1 MVLRQNRE
9 GLRRPSIR
17 QVVVVM
23 PSAFTLGNL
32 FFGFWAIVSAFNGN
46 FRWAGWFI
54 VFAGIL
60 DMLDGR
66 VARLSGTGTRFGAE
80 LDSLV
85 DVISFGV
92 APALLMYFLDFSNAG
107 RFAWILCYIYVVAVA
122 LRLARFNVLSAGKP
136 SSGWFTGMPSPAAG
150 MTLAAYY
157 PSQTNVP
164 RLAGLPRLQHRPR
177 RPHLL
182 LAVLMVSN
190 VKYPKFP
197 PIGTRSAR
205 GIFGLVV
212 HIVILLGGV
221 LAPEYF
227 LFPLGLFYMTFGLAR
242 ATVLGLMERPEPV
255 AIVDERLV
263 DAHDST
269 RPTRAPND
277 RTGGDAARAGR
288 SILSSPR
295 RVCA

>member
-1 MVLRQNRE
+1 MELRQRRE
-9 GLRRPSIR
+9 GIRRPSIR

-136 SSGWFTGMPSPAAG
+136 SSGWFTGMPSPSAG
-150 MTLAAYY
+150 MTLAVYY
-157 PSQTNVP
+157 PFSQTNWY
-164 RLAGLPRLQHRPR
+164 RASLAYLDLQHEGLVVLM
-177 RPHLL
+177 LL

-197 PIGTRSAR
+197 PIGIRSAR
-205 GIFGLVV
+205 GIFGLIV
-212 HIVILLGGV
+212 HLVILLGGI

-242 ATVLGLMERPEPV
+242 ATVLGLMERPESV
-255 AIVDERLV
+255 AVVDERLA
-263 DAHDST
+263 DGHD
-269 RPTRAPND
+269 PTLPHPLSHERRGRWGD
-277 RTGGDAARAGR
+277 RRQEPDE
-288 SILSSPR
+288 
-295 RVCA
+295 

>member
-1 MVLRQNRE
+1 
-9 GLRRPSIR
+9 
-17 QVVVVM
+17 M

-136 SSGWFTGMPSPAAG
+136 SSGWFTGLPSPAAG
-150 MTLAAYY
+150 MTLAVYY
-157 PSQTNVP
+157 PFSQTNWYSGSVAY
-164 RLAGLPRLQHRPR
+164 LDLQHEGLVVLM
-177 RPHLL
+177 LL

-197 PIGTRSAR
+197 PIGIRSR
-205 GIFGLVV
+205 KGIFGLVV
-212 HIVILLGGV
+212 HVVILLGGLIV
-221 LAPEYF
+221 PEYF
-227 LFPLGLFYMTFGLAR
+227 LFPLGLFYVALGIVR

-255 AIVDERLV
+255 PIVDERMA
-263 DAHDST
+263 DADD
-269 RPTRAPND
+269 PTLPHPLSHERRGRWGD
-277 RTGGDAARAGR
+277 RRQEPDQ
-288 SILSSPR
+288 
-295 RVCA
+295 

>member
-1 MVLRQNRE
+1 M
-9 GLRRPSIR
+9 R

-92 APALLMYFLDFSNAG
+92 APALLMYFLDFSSAG

-136 SSGWFTGMPSPAAG
+136 STGWFTGMPSPSAG
-150 MTLAAYY
+150 MTLAVYY
-157 PSQTNVP
+157 PFSQTNWY
-164 RLAGLPRLQHRPR
+164 RASLAYLDLQHEGLVVLM
-177 RPHLL
+177 LL

-197 PIGTRSAR
+197 PIGIRTAR
-205 GIFGLVV
+205 GILGLAV
-212 HIVILLGGV
+212 HLIILLGGI

-227 LFPLGLFYMTFGLAR
+227 LFPLGLFYMAFGLVR
-242 ATVLGLMERPEPV
+242 ATVLGLMERPEPIAV
-255 AIVDERLV
+255 MDERIA
-263 DAHDST
+263 DGHD
-269 RPTRAPND
+269 PTLPPPLSHERRSRWGD
-277 RTGGDAARAGR
+277 RRQEMDQ
-288 SILSSPR
+288 
-295 RVCA
+295 

>member
-1 MVLRQNRE
+1 MELMQRE
-9 GLRRPSIR
+9 EGVRRRTMR

-92 APALLMYFLDFSNAG
+92 APALLIYFLDFSSAG
-107 RFAWILCYIYVVAVA
+107 RFAWILCYIYVTAVA

-136 SSGWFTGMPSPAAG
+136 SSGWFTGLPSPSAG
-150 MTLAAYY
+150 MTLAVYY
-157 PSQTNVP
+157 PFSQTEWY
-164 RLAGLPRLQHRPR
+164 RASIAYLDLQHQGLVVLM
-177 RPHLL
+177 LL

-197 PIGTRSAR
+197 PIGVRSAK
-205 GIFGLVV
+205 GIFGLAV
-212 HIVILLGGV
+212 HLTILLGGIF
-221 LAPEYF
+221 APEYF
-227 LFPLGLFYMTFGLAR
+227 LFPLGLLYVTYGIAR
-242 ATVLGLMERPEPV
+242 ATVLGLMERPEPMPV
-255 AIVDERLV
+255 EEERLA
-263 DAHDST
+263 DGSLPEL
-269 RPTRAPND
+269 PTVQRERRASWRD
-277 RTGGDAARAGR
+277 RRQMPEDR
-288 SILSSPR
+288 
-295 RVCA
+295 

>member
-1 MVLRQNRE
+1 M
-9 GLRRPSIR
+9 R

-136 SSGWFTGMPSPAAG
+136 PSGWFTGMPSPAAG
-150 MTLAAYY
+150 MTLASYY
-157 PSQTNVP
+157 PFSQTNWYRASVAY
-164 RLAGLPRLQHRPR
+164 LDLQHEGLVVLM
-177 RPHLL
+177 LL

-197 PIGTRSAR
+197 PIGIRSAR

-212 HIVILLGGV
+212 HLLILIGGL

-255 AIVDERLV
+255 AVVDERLA
-263 DAHDST
+263 DGDD
-269 RPTRAPND
+269 PTLPPPLSHERRGRWAD
-277 RTGGDAARAGR
+277 RRQEPDD
-288 SILSSPR
+288 L
-295 RVCA
+295 

>member
-1 MVLRQNRE
+1 M
-9 GLRRPSIR
+9 R

-32 FFGFWAIVSAFNGN
+32 FFGFWSIVSAFNGN

-136 SSGWFTGMPSPAAG
+136 SSGWFTGLPSPAAG
-150 MTLAAYY
+150 MTLAVYY
-157 PSQTNVP
+157 PFSQTNWY
-164 RLAGLPRLQHRPR
+164 RASLAYLDLQHEGLVVLM
-177 RPHLL
+177 LL

-197 PIGTRSAR
+197 PIGVRSR
-205 GIFGLVV
+205 KGIFGLVV
-212 HIVILLGGV
+212 HLVILLGGLIV
-221 LAPEYF
+221 PAYF
-227 LFPLGLFYMTFGLAR
+227 LFPLGLSYVALGIVR

-255 AIVDERLV
+255 PIVGERLA
-263 DAHDST
+263 DASDPTLSHPLSHERRGRLGT
-269 RPTRAPND
+269 RRQEPD
-277 RTGGDAARAGR
+277 Q
-288 SILSSPR
+288 
-295 RVCA
+295 